1 MAACEMCGIEKKL
14 LTVLVE
20 GAELRVCKNC
30 SSYGTIVKKPV
41 IKEKIEVVKQKP
53 PEREIIQIIRED
65 YPKII
70 REKRERLG
78 LKQKEFAKFLA
89 ERESLIHKIESG
101 SYAPSLEMARKMER
115 QLNIKLVERKQIEPQ
130 KLETKTEKYTIGD
143 MINVK

>member
-1 MAACEMCGIEKKL
+1 MPACEMCGVEKKL
-14 LTVLVE
+14 LSVLIEGVE
-20 GAELRVCKNC
+20 LKVCKKC
-30 SSYGTIVKKPV
+30 SSFGQVVKKPV
-41 IKEKIEVVKQKP
+41 LKKKLVVMEKK
-53 PEREIIQIIRED
+53 PEREIIQVIRED

-101 SYAPSLEMARKMER
+101 SYTPSLDMARKMER
-115 QLNIKLVERKQIEPQ
+115 QLSIKLVEHKQIEPQ
-130 KLETKTEKYTIGD
+130 KLQTKTEKLTIGD